1 MRQHAW
7 EATICLN
14 STCLTSGSG
23 CSGQFSMLT
32 SLHSNVKSWT
42 TQSLNVHDAELPP
55 DNLLVRNFMNNFCD
69 TFCWWWIAWHKF
81 YLNIISTC
89 EHLQMFVRFRSNIG
103 KVFFSFFDNF
113 HYQFFCFSIVSSI
126 VGTFPIC
133 LVKLYENASL
143 SRWLKTFWENR
154 IFARGVQICE
164 FKITLLLMG
173 SSPSCVALPVRWRL
187 FVKTLQRPLCVSS
200 YYRKINR
207 WNVGSKNAFASTLFM
222 INVD

>member
-1 MRQHAW
+1 MHEKRPFVSTALVLHRGVVVQD
-7 EATICLN
+7 N
-14 STCLTSGSG
+14 SACWRRCTQTSR
-23 CSGQFSMLT
+23 
-32 SLHSNVKSWT
+32 
-42 TQSLNVHDAELPP
+42 AELLKVLMSMMQSFPP

-81 YLNIISTC
+81 CLNIISTC

-200 YYRKINR
+200 Y
-207 WNVGSKNAFASTLFM
+207 VLQKN
-222 INVD
+222 